1 MDEALQIVDGMHE
14 PLHLLLTDVVMRG
27 GTGVAVVERIPQI
40 RLLFMSGY
48 AERVDGMLK
57 DGAAF
62 LQKPFS
68 SSRLV
73 QKVREVFDA
82 T

>member
-1 MDEALQIVDGMHE
+1 
-14 PLHLLLTDVVMRG
+14 
-27 GTGVAVVERIPQI
+27 
-40 RLLFMSGY
+40 MSGY

-62 LQKPFS
+62 LQELFS